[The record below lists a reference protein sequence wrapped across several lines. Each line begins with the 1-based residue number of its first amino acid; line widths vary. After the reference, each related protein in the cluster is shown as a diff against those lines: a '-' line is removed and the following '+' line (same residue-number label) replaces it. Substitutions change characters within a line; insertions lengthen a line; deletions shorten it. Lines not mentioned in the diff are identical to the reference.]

1 MIIDDCAAFIEKT
14 MSKYAITLS
23 DGTILKTTIK
33 SEVLKKTF
41 PILKNLLK
49 DQIPTGSS
57 FFKTPVVFFRV
68 TDNVIIIL
76 LTNEKENIVLSM
88 FELFSAKFAEQ
99 LALEYPRTF
108 ENSLGALAKFSI
120 FSAAR
125 KLGPEPI
132 AWWENIDYEIIF
144 KYSTSSLL
152 LLVNEVRG
160 ATHKTL
166 NFHPFIADQYLGI
179 IFLFQIDGLKD
190 VRGKAFDASLLIMTD
205 YQYRNAIYK
214 MHNVLE
220 EILNETSNK
229 LIDAFVSEFADDSE
243 KFVSNREPFRKILQ
257 EMHKK
262 LKTIPLNL

>member
-14 MSKYAITLS
+14 MAKYAITLL

-33 SEVLKKTF
+33 SEILNKTF

-49 DQIPTGSS
+49 DQIPAGTS
-57 FFKTPVVFFRV
+57 FFKPPVVFFRV
-68 TDNVIIIL
+68 TENVIITL
-76 LTNEKENIVLSM
+76 LTNEKESIILSM
-88 FELFSAKFAEQ
+88 FELFSAQFTEK
-99 LALEYPRTF
+99 LALEFPKTF
-108 ENSLGALAKFSI
+108 ENSLGSIAKFSI

-125 KLGPEPI
+125 QAGPEPI
-132 AWWENIDYEIIF
+132 GWWENLDYEIIF

-160 ATHKTL
+160 ATHRTL

-179 IFLFQIDGLKD
+179 IFLFQIENLKEQ
-190 VRGKAFDASLLIMTD
+190 GKTFDATILIMTD
-205 YQYRNAIYK
+205 YQFRNTIYK

-220 EILNETSNK
+220 KILNETSDK
-229 LIDAFVSEFADDSE
+229 LINTFISEFKDDSE
-243 KFVSNREPFRKILQ
+243 APILNREPFRKILQ

-262 LKTIPLNL
+262 LKTIPLSL

>member
-1 MIIDDCAAFIEKT
+1 MIINDCAAFIEKT

-41 PILKNLLK
+41 PILKKLLK
-49 DQIPTGSS
+49 DQIPAGSS
-57 FFKTPVVFFRV
+57 FFKAPVVFFRV

-76 LTNEKENIVLSM
+76 LTNEKENIILSM
-88 FELFSAKFAEQ
+88 FELFSAKYSEQ
-99 LALEYPRTF
+99 LAQEYPRTF
-108 ENSLGALAKFSI
+108 ENSLGSLAKFSI

-132 AWWENIDYEIIF
+132 GWWEDIDYDIIF
-144 KYSTSSLL
+144 KYSTASLL

-160 ATHKTL
+160 ATHRTL

-179 IFLFQIDGLKD
+179 VFLFQIENLKEA
-190 VRGKAFDASLLIMTD
+190 RGKAFDASILIMTD
-205 YQYRNAIYK
+205 YQFRNTIYK
-214 MHNVLE
+214 MHTVLE
-220 EILNETSNK
+220 KILNETSDK
-229 LIDAFVSEFADDSE
+229 LIDAFKSEFDDDYE
-243 KFVSNREPFRKILQ
+243 AFVSNRKPFRQILQ